1 MTFDN
6 VLMNF
11 KNMTISDKRKVSL
24 EDLKLMIAFLEKI
37 CSDRNI
43 EYRSIK
49 SDEILDLKNGKESE
63 DDYLEAL
70 YVYINVLK
78 EMLGAYLNKTI

>member
-1 MTFDN
+1 MTFDE
-6 VLMNF
+6 VLINY
-11 KNMTISDKRKVSL
+11 KNMSISDKKNANI
-24 EDLKLMIAFLEKI
+24 EDLKFMIAFLEKI

-43 EYRSIK
+43 EYRHIK
-49 SDEILDLKNGKESE
+49 SNEILDLNQGNESE

-78 EMLGAYLNKTI
+78 EMLGAYLNKTV